1 MFRDQTQGL
10 GTITWWGLSPALDFL
25 KQKNIDRLQH
35 NEGETINILSVGA
48 ADFFIIENNI
58 ELVARQ
64 TVQLYLMSRP
74 NCELGIQDKTELFLE
89 LYGNSLVRD
98 FTESWLEESARIFVE
113 FVTNEASLSR
123 FRPLLNYKTLK
134 FKERDLLECIFK
146 MWRKKTLKEYNIST
160 YWDSRVRQHLGTR
173 YDAIPNVFD
182 WDCSITLHDRG
193 VKTME
198 SREYGK
204 WRRSGVA
211 FTPRQASYLACN
223 RTLAS
228 GRTFS
233 SASGDRNALIGY
245 WGDIICSPY
254 LAFGTDTSQCPE
266 LGRFTHGVKLWGGA
280 LISEVNVR
288 RLLWQVVHGKPCP
301 RSIASSPYSG
311 TPDANSQDAKGE
323 GCETIEEEAE
333 EEKDETKSEKEEE
346 EEEKDEMKSE
356 EEEEEEEKGHN
367 LDGIQSEE
375 EKKGEDSKNNKE
387 KEDHIAQSDV
397 DGEKLDGQNELQNKQ
412 SAGCTSSTEATSE
425 ASMTQQNDEADG
437 ATEENVVPAGDPN
450 MEDASGSGEFSKDG
464 GAEEDETSK
473 TNGLPVSQKNSRE
486 VNGEGNLEDAR
497 NLCELFEVHFLPTNS
512 FPELSV
518 RMASHFAEPEQKIS
532 LIYIACSMLHLL
544 ASPDLRPPKEVISQ
558 SNGPEGE
565 FHNAGL
571 VGLTTPRCQLIIE
584 SVLYIVD
591 LRPNQVE
598 AYVKRATEMA
608 ADVGFK
614 VSGAGGA

>member
-1 MFRDQTQGL
+1 MMVADVDTLEDELPIKASWTSIRD
-10 GTITWWGLSPALDFL
+10 
-25 KQKNIDRLQH
+25 
-35 NEGETINILSVGA
+35 
-48 ADFFIIENNI
+48 
-58 ELVARQ
+58 
-64 TVQLYLMSRP
+64 
-74 NCELGIQDKTELFLE
+74 
-89 LYGNSLVRD
+89 
-98 FTESWLEESARIFVE
+98 
-113 FVTNEASLSR
+113 
-123 FRPLLNYKTLK
+123 
-134 FKERDLLECIFK
+134 
-146 MWRKKTLKEYNIST
+146 
-160 YWDSRVRQHLGTR
+160 WDSRVRQHLGTR

-301 RSIASSPYSG
+301 QSIAASPYSG
-311 TPDANSQDAKGE
+311 TRDANSQDAKGE

-333 EEKDETKSEKEEE
+333 EEE
-346 EEEKDEMKSE
+346 DEMKSE
-356 EEEEEEEKGHN
+356 EEGHN
-367 LDGIQSEE
+367 LDGGQSEE

-387 KEDHIAQSDV
+387 KEDAIT
-397 DGEKLDGQNELQNKQ
+397 QNEHQNQQ
-412 SAGCTSSTEATSE
+412 STGCTSSTEGTSE
-425 ASMTQQNDEADG
+425 ASLAQQNEKADG

-450 MEDASGSGEFSKDG
+450 MEDASGS
-464 GAEEDETSK
+464 
-473 TNGLPVSQKNSRE
+473 
-486 VNGEGNLEDAR
+486 DAR
-497 NLCELFEVHFLPTNS
+497 NLCEQFEVHFLPTNS

-518 RMASHFAEPEQKIS
+518 RMASHFAEPAQKIS
-532 LIYIACSMLHLL
+532 LIYVACSMLHLL
-544 ASPDLRPPKEVISQ
+544 ASPHLRPPKEVISQ
-558 SNGPEGE
+558 STGPEGE

-614 VSGAGGA
+614 PSVTPDPLKDSHLFFIRSEDDVPQSGKN

>member
-1 MFRDQTQGL
+1 
-10 GTITWWGLSPALDFL
+10 
-25 KQKNIDRLQH
+25 
-35 NEGETINILSVGA
+35 
-48 ADFFIIENNI
+48 
-58 ELVARQ
+58 
-64 TVQLYLMSRP
+64 
-74 NCELGIQDKTELFLE
+74 
-89 LYGNSLVRD
+89 
-98 FTESWLEESARIFVE
+98 
-113 FVTNEASLSR
+113 
-123 FRPLLNYKTLK
+123 
-134 FKERDLLECIFK
+134 
-146 MWRKKTLKEYNIST
+146 
-160 YWDSRVRQHLGTR
+160 
-173 YDAIPNVFD
+173 
-182 WDCSITLHDRG
+182 
-193 VKTME
+193 ME

-311 TPDANSQDAKGE
+311 TPDANSRDAKGE
-323 GCETIEEEAE
+323 SCETIEEEE
-333 EEKDETKSEKEEE
+333 V

-356 EEEEEEEKGHN
+356 EEEGQN
-367 LDGIQSEE
+367 LDGGQSEK
-375 EKKGEDSKNNKE
+375 EKKAEDSKNNKE
-387 KEDHIAQSDV
+387 KEDPMTQSDV
-397 DGEKLDGQNELQNKQ
+397 GGEKSDGQNELQNKQ

-425 ASMTQQNDEADG
+425 ASLTQQNEKADG
-437 ATEENVVPAGDPN
+437 ATEENVEPAGDPN

-464 GAEEDETSK
+464 RAEEDETSK
-473 TNGLPVSQKNSRE
+473 TNGLPVPQKNSTE
-486 VNGEGNLEDAR
+486 VNSEGNLEDAK